1 MNKELFNMAKEAERE
16 SAKNQ
21 GFFDGR
27 FRSRVVK
34 DKKRKNRKKNPEKKL
49 STHLNLSL

>member
-34 DKKRKNRKKNPEKKL
+34 DKKKEESKKKSRKKVKYTFE
-49 STHLNLSL
+49 S

>member
-1 MNKELFNMAKEAERE
+1 MNKELFNMAKDAERE

-27 FRSRVVK
+27 FRSRVIK
-34 DKKRKNRKKNPEKKL
+34 DQKKEESRKKSRKKFKI
-49 STHLNLSL
+49 TTI